1 MKEESTVD
9 LASETLS
16 GDLRD
21 VMLTHIRSMETPWS
35 KMSERQQQDK
45 IYAVDKAAHDIV
57 RGAVHMIAAD
67 QRDVL
72 EVSVAKFTVAD
83 KIKMDVVGNV
93 TSPNIETLAD
103 NRGRSALLIFV
114 SPADYFGE
122 REEAKA
128 DPDQPAIPFDDEAD
142 EEEAATEEAD
152 EPEADTAELPEV
164 DTADAPAAVAAE

>member
-1 MKEESTVD
+1 MKEESSVD
-9 LASETLS
+9 IASDTLS

-21 VMLTHIRSMETPWS
+21 VMLTHIRTMETPWS

-57 RGAVHMIAAD
+57 RRAVHMIAAD

-128 DPDQPAIPFDDEAD
+128 DPDQPAIPFDDDEDEDAAEPVAETEA
-142 EEEAATEEAD
+142 EAETD
-152 EPEADTAELPEV
+152 ELPEV
-164 DTADAPAAVAAE
+164 DPADVPVAAE